1 MLEKIKTNYKIV
13 ENKEKKG
20 IELYFDSIPNA
31 EERSI
36 LKEDGYRWNTKKS
49 CWYKKQEK
57 NQIQEIKTGVVEI
70 ENSYSG
76 NGWKGVNSDLKL
88 SIKEIAQLIKKQL
101 KLKFPD
107 ATFSVTTEGNCYYSG
122 LNINLMKDS
131 KNPFNSF
138 ENAIKEAEKN
148 SSSGIIANPE
158 NWVGLQDWEIE
169 QSEMRKAELKQRLES
184 GNISINQ
191 FQIQNDFE
199 LSEYGKK
206 VFEYVKDLADSF
218 NYDDSDS
225 MTDYFDTGFY
235 LTLAIGKWN
244 KKFELIGG
252 EKFEA

>member
-1 MLEKIKTNYKIV
+1 MLEKIKTNYKMV
-13 ENKEKKG
+13 ENEEKKG
-20 IELYFDSIPNA
+20 IELYFDSIPNSK
-31 EERSI
+31 ERTV
-36 LKEDGYRWNTKKS
+36 LKEEGYRWNPKKS

-88 SIKEIAQLIKKQL
+88 SMKEIAKLIKKQL

-107 ATFSVTTEGNCYYSG
+107 ATFSVTTEGNWHYNG

-148 SSSGIIANPE
+148 NSSGIIANPE

-184 GNISINQ
+184 GNIQISQ
-191 FQIQNDFE
+191 FNIDNDYE
-199 LSEYGKK
+199 LSEYGKQL
-206 VFEYVKDLADSF
+206 FEYIKNLADSF

-225 MTDYFDTGFY
+225 MIDYFDKGFY
-235 LTLAIGKWN
+235 LKLSIGKWD
-244 KKFELIGG
+244 KKFELLT
-252 EKFEA
+252 EEA